1 MTDTPSLIVGL
12 GNPGAEH
19 DRDRHNV
26 GFWLADAVASAG
38 GGGFSGEQKL
48 LGDVCRVS
56 LNHHKVRI
64 LKPTMFMNRSGQ
76 SMRQTIDYFKLSP
89 ERVLV
94 IHDDLDLPPGT
105 ARLKRGGGHGGH
117 NGLRDIIRHCGRDF
131 LRLRI
136 GIGHPGRKEQVVGYV
151 LRPPGKD
158 ELSRIRCAIDE
169 GQRAI
174 DRMFADGLEAAM
186 QYLHTAT
193 PPQDVTQDLGPAG

>member
-1 MTDTPSLIVGL
+1 MTDTPSLILGL

-26 GFWLADAVASAG
+26 GYWLADEIG
-38 GGGFSGEQKL
+38 GGVGFNGDQKL
-48 LGDVCRVS
+48 LGDVCQVA
-56 LNHHKVRI
+56 LNHQNVRI
-64 LKPTMFMNRSGQ
+64 LKPTTYMNRSGQ
-76 SMRQTIDYFKLSP
+76 SMRQTIDYFKLLP

-94 IHDDLDLPPGT
+94 IHDELDLPPGT

-117 NGLRDIIRHCGRDF
+117 NGLRDIIAHCGRDF

-158 ELSRIRCAIDE
+158 ELLQIRHAIDE
-169 GQRAI
+169 SRHAI
-174 DRMFADGLEAAM
+174 DILFADGLEAAM

-193 PPQDVTQDLGPAG
+193 PAQDVTQDLGPAG

>member
-1 MTDTPSLIVGL
+1 MTDTPTLIVGL

-19 DRDRHNV
+19 ERDRHNV
-26 GFWLADAVASAG
+26 GFWLADEISG
-38 GGGFSGEQKL
+38 GVNFTGEQKL
-48 LGDVCRVS
+48 LGDVCQVS
-56 LNHHKVRI
+56 INHHNVRI
-64 LKPTMFMNRSGQ
+64 LKPTTFMNRTGQ
-76 SMRQTIDYFKLSP
+76 SMRQTIDYFKLTP

-117 NGLRDIIRHCGRDF
+117 NGLRDIIAHCGRDF

-136 GIGHPGRKEQVVGYV
+136 GIGHPGRKEQVTGYV

-158 ELSRIRCAIDE
+158 ELIDIRHAIDE
-169 GQRAI
+169 GYRAI
-174 DRMFADGLEAAM
+174 DRLYTDGLEAAM

-193 PPQDVTQDLGPAG
+193 PPQDITRDLGPAG